1 MYQLGH
7 YGLALLVYAPVGAA
21 LVREGHV
28 VAAYLGG
35 AVMVGTATFPD
46 CDHRLPFVSHRGPTH
61 SFLFAGLF
69 GAAFGAAGSAL
80 APVLGPTVG
89 VDLAA
94 FGFAVGALSVL
105 AHLLGDVLTP
115 MGIRPFWP
123 LSGRSY
129 SFGVTTAKSPIAN
142 YALFALGV
150 FATAATVVGLGL
162 IG

>member
-46 CDHRLPFVSHRGPTH
+46 CDHRIPLISHRGPTH
-61 SFLFAGLF
+61 SFLFALLF

-80 APVLGPTVG
+80 APVLGPTVE

-94 FGFAVGALSVL
+94 FGFAVGTLSVL
-105 AHLLGDVLTP
+105 THLVGDVLTP

-129 SFGVTTAKSPIAN
+129 SLGLTTAKNPVAN

-150 FATAATVVGLGL
+150 FATAATLVGTGL
-162 IG
+162 FG

>member
-1 MYQLGH
+1 VYQLGH

-61 SFLFAGLF
+61 SVPFALLF
-69 GAAFGAAGSAL
+69 GAAFGAGGSAL
-80 APVLGPTVG
+80 GPVLGPVIG
-89 VDLAA
+89 VDPAA
-94 FGFAVGALSVL
+94 FGFAIGTLSVVT
-105 AHLLGDVLTP
+105 HLLGDVLTP
-115 MGIRPFWP
+115 MGIRPLWP
-123 LSGRSY
+123 LSRRSY
-129 SFGVTTAKSPIAN
+129 SLGLTTAKNPVAN

-150 FATAATVVGLGL
+150 FATAATLLGM
-162 IG
+162 GVFG

>member
-61 SFLFAGLF
+61 SVLFALLF
-69 GAAFGAAGSAL
+69 GAAFGAAGAAL
-80 APVLGPTVG
+80 APVLGPVVE
-89 VDLAA
+89 VDSTA
-94 FGFAVGALSVL
+94 FGFVVGTLSVL
-105 AHLLGDVLTP
+105 THMLGDVLTP
-115 MGIRPFWP
+115 MGIRPLWP

-129 SFGVTTAKSPIAN
+129 SLGLTTAKNPVAN

-150 FATAATVVGLGL
+150 FATAATLVGTGL
-162 IG
+162 FG